1 MFFKLVASQSDF
13 AIARCCNSSYS
24 RMLFSGPTAAR
35 WNAKRP
41 AGVWWEKQYRSTVS
55 LRRNLTP
62 AFLWWTPV
70 MPRGSETKQ
79 QCTVLARVSVAI
91 LAQVLLI
98 YQIVIRS
105 VLHST

>member
-1 MFFKLVASQSDF
+1 
-13 AIARCCNSSYS
+13 
-24 RMLFSGPTAAR
+24 MLFSGPTAAR

-70 MPRGSETKQ
+70 MPSGSETKQ